1 MFDGC
6 SSGGSII
13 VGDDEFNVVDIVLG
27 GADFSSEGGRIVLD
41 DAFNTVDVVVVGLAD
56 FFSEEDIISG
66 DGSTPKGAIADG
78 VIALGV

>member
-13 VGDDEFNVVDIVLG
+13 DGDDDFNVEDVALG
-27 GADFSSEGGRIVLD
+27 CADFSSEGGRIVFD
-41 DAFNTVDVVVVGLAD
+41 DAFNTSDVEVVRLAD
-56 FFSEEDIISG
+56 FFSEEDFISG
-66 DGSTPKGAIADG
+66 DGVTPKGDIADG